1 MTARRQATPLE
12 GVPARP
18 WDPSAPIEAPLRL
31 HACAV
36 GPEWVDYNGHLSESS
51 YLLVFGDNSD
61 AFFRYVGIDEAY
73 RAGGHSLYTV
83 ETHLTNLREVR
94 LGAPLQLTLRVLDVD
109 GKRVRVFHEMF
120 HDGTLV
126 ATAEQMLLHVDMPAG
141 RVAPLPPILRHR
153 LEAIRTAHACLPI
166 PPQVGRAVGGGR
178 GVRA

>member
-1 MTARRQATPLE
+1 VTAARHVTPLE
-12 GVPARP
+12 GVPARS
-18 WDPSAPIEAPLRL
+18 WDPSAPIDAPLRL
-31 HACAV
+31 YACV
-36 GPEWVDYNGHLSESS
+36 VRPEWVDYNGHLSEWS

-61 AFFRYVGIDEAY
+61 AFFRYFGIDEAY
-73 RAGGHSLYTV
+73 RAGGYSLYTV
-83 ETHLTNLREVR
+83 ETHLTNLREVG

-120 HDGTLV
+120 HDGELL
-126 ATAEQMLLHVDMPAG
+126 ATAEQMLLHVDTHAG
-141 RVAPLPPILRHR
+141 RVAPLPPTVRHR